1 MKLYFV
7 RHGQSKNNYMYI
19 KNQSYRGRVADPEIT
34 DVGQQQMTLSGQFLK
49 SCLFGGKTN
58 NGIQP
63 WDNKKTNGFL
73 YCSLLERSIQS
84 GVILSE
90 QLGLPL
96 MVNVDIHEN
105 GGMFDYYEENNE
117 RIGRPGRTKKEILEK
132 YPNLIMSDGIN
143 SGSWWNKPFE
153 DMEKSRMRAFRLIDE
168 LNENHSNPNDHVI
181 WVSHGDFYNTFLQCL
196 ISIKRDDVWF
206 DMYNGAVTLIEFES
220 DGIKIVFDNYFGFLP
235 DNLIT

>member
-1 MKLYFV
+1 MKLFFV
-7 RHGQSKNNYMYI
+7 RHGQSRNNYMYV

-34 DVGQQQMTLSGQFLK
+34 DAGRKQMTLSGKFLK
-49 SCLFGGKTN
+49 RCLFEGKTN
-58 NGIQP
+58 NGVQTGH
-63 WDNKKTNGFL
+63 KMKTNGFL

-90 QLGLPL
+90 QLDLPL

-105 GGMFDYYEENNE
+105 GGMFDYFEENNE
-117 RIGRPGRTKKEILEK
+117 RIGSPGRTKEEILEK
-132 YPNLIMSDGIN
+132 YPTLIMPDSIN

-153 DMEKSRMRAFRLIDE
+153 DIKKSRMRAYRLIDE
-168 LNENHSNPNDHVI
+168 LTKNHPNSSDLVI
-181 WVSHGDFYNTFLQCL
+181 WVSHGDFYNTFIQCL

-206 DMYNGAVTLIEFES
+206 ELYNGAVTLIEFET
-220 DGIKIVFDNYFGFLP
+220 DGIKIVYDNFFGFLP